1 MNENY
6 LKILN
11 DLNHSQRQRII
22 ESNRT
27 RYTISAMSEKIK
39 KDLVLVKFDV
49 KEYLD
54 RLKKYKVNRSP
65 YQNYYD
71 YDLEL
76 DFSIDTKNPESINN
90 KIYDDRWYYYKAYH
104 YQKLGLFLRKE
115 VPPFKIRLS
124 HLSQDIIYELNQFD
138 LKNRRFVL
146 KQAISRI
153 FEDINFDLYHDS
165 VSANLGVELV
175 D

>member
-65 YQNYYD
+65 YQN
-71 YDLEL
+71 
-76 DFSIDTKNPESINN
+76 
-90 KIYDDRWYYYKAYH
+90 YDDRWYYYKAYH

-165 VSANLGVELV
+165 VSANLGV
-175 D
+175 